1 MPEPIGQLSTIM
13 INVDDMDQ
21 ACAFYANTMGLRL
34 KFRDGARWAAFDA
47 GGVTLALA
55 GAGERP
61 NAPISMN
68 FKVANV
74 DQALSQILANGGR
87 LETAT
92 VTTAH
97 ESRAAVRDVNGHL
110 IHLYSPVAKQP

>member
-1 MPEPIGQLSTIM
+1 MPEPIGQLSTLM
-13 INVDDMDQ
+13 INVEDMDK

-61 NAPISMN
+61 NAPISLN
-68 FKVANV
+68 FKVTNLE
-74 DQALSQILANGGR
+74 QALQRVLADGGR
-87 LETAT
+87 LETET

-97 ESRAAVRDVNGHL
+97 ESRAAVRDVDGHL

>member
-1 MPEPIGQLSTIM
+1 MPEPIGQLSTLM
-13 INVDDMDQ
+13 INVEDMDK

-61 NAPISMN
+61 NAPMSLN

-74 DQALSQILANGGR
+74 DHALSQILATVAGWRPRWSRPRMN
-87 LETAT
+87 TAPQSAMWT
-92 VTTAH
+92 
-97 ESRAAVRDVNGHL
+97 G
-110 IHLYSPVAKQP
+110 I